1 MAGWPSRRPYRVLPR
16 GPARSAQAG
25 AHGPGRLDPVANR
38 GEAGHGGFPDAGDG
52 VPGERI
58 RRMPIKKI
66 GSYSV
71 SYLQI
76 LDEHGNL
83 DRELEPELSDDDLL
97 KLYRFMEMARDSD
110 QRMLKLQRQGR
121 IGTFPLCTG
130 QEAPACGAALAMR
143 DSDWLVASY
152 RERGA
157 RLMRGEPPT
166 QDYLYHNGWEEGS
179 AQAEPPSMR
188 RTTPIAIILGSQ
200 TLHAVGIA
208 YAMRL
213 KGETD
218 TAVVTFLGDGAT
230 SQGDFHEAM
239 NFASVWQVP
248 VVFVVQNNQWAI
260 SHPIERQMHSK
271 TIAQKAI
278 AYDMPALQID
288 GNDVLA
294 CYKAVSD
301 ALENAR
307 QGKGPTL
314 IEAVTYRLLMHTT
327 ADDPKKYRSE
337 EEEQSW
343 WAKDPLIR
351 FRKYL
356 ADRGILTEERSEQ
369 IRAEITQEVK
379 EHVKRFESMTDFDPE
394 APFDHTFAR
403 PTARL
408 EEQRAMFLADLERR
422 ARARDGE
429 EASHA

>member
-1 MAGWPSRRPYRVLPR
+1 
-16 GPARSAQAG
+16 
-25 AHGPGRLDPVANR
+25 
-38 GEAGHGGFPDAGDG
+38 
-52 VPGERI
+52 
-58 RRMPIKKI
+58 MPIKKI
-66 GSYSV
+66 GSFSI
-71 SYLQI
+71 SHLQI
-76 LDEHGNL
+76 LDEDGNL
-83 DRELEPELSDDDLL
+83 DRELEPDLSDDDLL

-130 QEAPACGAALAMR
+130 QEAPACGAAMAMR

-179 AQAEPPSMR
+179 AQTEPLSMR
-188 RTTPIAIILGSQ
+188 RTTPIQIILGAQ

-208 YAMRL
+208 YAMRMR
-213 KGETD
+213 GETD
-218 TAVVTFLGDGAT
+218 AAVVTFLGDGAT

-239 NFASVWQVP
+239 NFATVWNVP

-260 SHPIERQMHSK
+260 SHPREKQMRSK
-271 TIAQKAI
+271 TIAQKAL

-307 QGKGPTL
+307 AGKGPTL

-327 ADDPKKYRSE
+327 ADDPKKYRTE
-337 EEEQSW
+337 EEEQTW

-356 ADRGILTEERSEQ
+356 TDRGILTAETGEK
-369 IRAEITQEVK
+369 IRAEITEEVK
-379 EHVKRFESMTDFDPE
+379 EHVKAFESMGDFDPE
-394 APFDHTFAR
+394 APFKYAFAT
-403 PTARL
+403 PNARI

-422 ARARDGE
+422 AAMSAGE
-429 EASHA
+429 EASDA

>member
-1 MAGWPSRRPYRVLPR
+1 
-16 GPARSAQAG
+16 
-25 AHGPGRLDPVANR
+25 
-38 GEAGHGGFPDAGDG
+38 
-52 VPGERI
+52 
-58 RRMPIKKI
+58 MPTKKI
-66 GSYSV
+66 ASFSV
-71 SYLQI
+71 SYLQV
-76 LDEHGNL
+76 LDEKGKL
-83 DRELEPELSDDDLL
+83 DKALEPDLSDEQLL
-97 KLYRFMEMARDSD
+97 KLYRYMEMARDSD

-130 QEAPACGAALAMR
+130 QEAPACGAAFAMR

-179 AQAEPPSMR
+179 ALAEPAAMR
-188 RTTPIAIILGSQ
+188 RTTPIAIILAAQ

-213 KGETD
+213 RGEQD

-248 VVFVVQNNQWAI
+248 VVFICQNNQWAI
-260 SHPIERQMHSK
+260 SHPRDKQTRSR

-278 AYDMPALQID
+278 AYEMPTLQVD

-294 CYKAVSD
+294 CYRATKE
-301 ALENAR
+301 ALDRAR
-307 QGKGPTL
+307 SGGGPSF

-337 EEEQSW
+337 AEEQAW
-343 WAKDPLIR
+343 WKKDPLIR

-356 ADRGILTEERSEQ
+356 QEVKGILTDEQVER
-369 IRAEITQEVK
+369 IRQEIAEDVK
-379 EHVKRFESMTDFDPE
+379 QHVQAFEAMKGFKPD
-394 APFDHTFAR
+394 APFDFVFGTRHAVI
-403 PTARL
+403 
-408 EEQRAMFLADLERR
+408 EEQRAMFLADL
-422 ARARDGE
+422 ALRDGAVAAAAGKE
-429 EASHA
+429 PVNA

>member
-1 MAGWPSRRPYRVLPR
+1 
-16 GPARSAQAG
+16 
-25 AHGPGRLDPVANR
+25 
-38 GEAGHGGFPDAGDG
+38 
-52 VPGERI
+52 
-58 RRMPIKKI
+58 MPIKKLATF
-66 GSYSV
+66 SV

-76 LDEHGNL
+76 LDEAGQV
-83 DRELEPELSDDDLL
+83 DKALEPDISDDNLL

-143 DSDWLVASY
+143 DTDWLVASY

-179 AQAEPPSMR
+179 ALAEPVSMR
-188 RTTPIAIILGSQ
+188 RTTPIAIILGAQ
-200 TLHAVGIA
+200 TLHAVGLA
-208 YAMRL
+208 YAARVR
-213 KGETD
+213 GEKD

-248 VVFVVQNNQWAI
+248 VVFVCQNNQWAI
-260 SHPIERQMHSK
+260 SQPRKKQTHSR

-278 AYDMPALQID
+278 AYDMPTLQVD

-294 CYKAVSD
+294 CYKAVKD

-307 QGKGPTL
+307 SGKGPSF

-327 ADDPKKYRSE
+327 ADDPRKYRSE
-337 EEEQSW
+337 EEEQEW
-343 WAKDPLIR
+343 WKKDPLIR
-351 FRKYL
+351 FRAYL
-356 ADRGILTEERSEQ
+356 KDHKKILTDETIERIRQEISE
-369 IRAEITQEVK
+369 EVK
-379 EHVKRFESMTDFDPE
+379 GHVQAFESMNDFKPD
-394 APFDHTFAR
+394 APFDFVYGTRHAII
-403 PTARL
+403 

-422 ARARDGE
+422 SQA
-429 EASHA
+429 EAAVPAGKEVVDVQ

>member
-1 MAGWPSRRPYRVLPR
+1 
-16 GPARSAQAG
+16 
-25 AHGPGRLDPVANR
+25 
-38 GEAGHGGFPDAGDG
+38 
-52 VPGERI
+52 
-58 RRMPIKKI
+58 MPIKKI
-66 GSYSV
+66 GSFSI
-71 SYLQI
+71 SHLQI
-76 LDEHGNL
+76 LDEDGNL
-83 DRELEPELSDDDLL
+83 DRELEPDLSDDDLL

-130 QEAPACGAALAMR
+130 QEAPACGAAMAMR

-179 AQAEPPSMR
+179 ALTEPLSMR
-188 RTTPIAIILGSQ
+188 RTTPIQIILGAQ

-208 YAMRL
+208 YAMRMR
-213 KGETD
+213 GETD
-218 TAVVTFLGDGAT
+218 AAVVTFLGDGAT

-239 NFASVWQVP
+239 NYATVWNVP

-260 SHPIERQMHSK
+260 SHPREKQMKSK

-307 QGKGPTL
+307 AGKGPTL

-327 ADDPKKYRSE
+327 ADDPKKYRTE
-337 EEEQSW
+337 EEEQTW
-343 WAKDPLIR
+343 WARDPLIR
-351 FRKYL
+351 FRNYL
-356 ADRGILTEERSEQ
+356 TDRGILTAETSER
-369 IRAEITQEVK
+369 IRAEITEEVK
-379 EHVKRFESMTDFDPE
+379 EHVKAFESMSDFDPE
-394 APFDHTFAR
+394 APFNHAFAT
-403 PTARL
+403 PNARI

-422 ARARDGE
+422 AAMSAGE
-429 EASHA
+429 EASDA